1 MQITL
6 NLPEALMQHFSPER
20 INQEILEALAI
31 QAYRA
36 EKISAAQVGYILNLP
51 SRWAVDAFLKESKV
65 DLHYDENDLES
76 DRQTLE
82 QIRTKLKKP

>member
-6 NLPEALMQHFSPER
+6 NLPETLMQHFSPER
-20 INQEILEALAI
+20 LDQEIIEALVI

-36 EKISAAQVGYILNLP
+36 EKISAAQVGYILSLP
-51 SRWAVDAFLKESKV
+51 SRWAVDAFLKEHKV

-82 QIRTKLKKP
+82 QIRTKLKQP